1 MHEVEQLGVGLT
13 RLAVAEAAL
22 AFFVTDEVDA
32 IEIPLLLY
40 GDGNDEHRPR
50 SLMAVSVG

>member
-13 RLAVAEAAL
+13 RLAMAEAAL
-22 AFFVTDEVDA
+22 AFFIADEVDA

-40 GDGNDEHRPR
+40 GDGNDEQRPK
-50 SLMAVSVG
+50 